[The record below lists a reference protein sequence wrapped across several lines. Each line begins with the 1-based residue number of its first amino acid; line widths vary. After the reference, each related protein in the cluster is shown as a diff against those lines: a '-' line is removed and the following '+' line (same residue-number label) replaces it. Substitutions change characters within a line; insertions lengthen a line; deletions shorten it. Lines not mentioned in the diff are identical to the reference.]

1 MNEKRDLRQ
10 GVEDADDTGLV
21 AGEELI
27 TEAETLLPLERPSL
41 PREQLHAALPKQH
54 DAHGVIDALHAE
66 VQGTQPDREAIER
79 HVGNLRSLPELEA
92 LVATWWEQPVVQRFI
107 GNLGQIGL

>member
-1 MNEKRDLRQ
+1 MSEKRDLRE

-27 TEAETLLPLERPSL
+27 TEAETLLPLERPSV
-41 PREQLHAALPKQH
+41 PSEELHAALPQQH
-54 DAHGVIDALHAE
+54 AAHGLIDALHAQ
-66 VQGTQPDREAIER
+66 VQGAKPDRDTIER
-79 HVGNLRSLPELEA
+79 HVGQLRGLPELEA
-92 LVATWWEQPVVQRFI
+92 IVVTWWEQPVVQRFI